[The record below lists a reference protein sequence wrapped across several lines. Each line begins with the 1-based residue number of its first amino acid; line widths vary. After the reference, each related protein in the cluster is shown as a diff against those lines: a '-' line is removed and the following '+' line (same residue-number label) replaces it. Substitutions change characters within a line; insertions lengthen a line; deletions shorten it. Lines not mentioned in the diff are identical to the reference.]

1 MGCRV
6 SRFVGGESFEEIA
19 YLEDSQPPL
28 AGNTDHILSRI
39 IFGGFS
45 GSMGNYGS
53 LYAIGS
59 RISKITR
66 GLYNIMRASTGTGT
80 GVRLTSCLI
89 PENTDFTN
97 PVYLI
102 GWGDGS
108 GTEEFGI
115 DRNTSGYGAAKFQ
128 SEVFKV
134 GMPFEVTRVKI
145 PLNQAV
151 AANMTITVK
160 IYVDQESTSTT
171 IGTISSTDFSERFID
186 LHPNVRGKH
195 DFFIELEWSGTE
207 FLSVNLPIEI
217 EGKSFNT

>member
-1 MGCRV
+1 
-6 SRFVGGESFEEIA
+6 
-19 YLEDSQPPL
+19 
-28 AGNTDHILSRI
+28 
-39 IFGGFS
+39 
-45 GSMGNYGS
+45 MGNYGS

-66 GLYNIMRASTGTGT
+66 GLYNIMRTSTGTGT